1 MKKIRAIVCN
11 HMDLTWRRPFDRDM
25 EFHGQN
31 FVSYAKLEEYYIL
44 DNLKFAREYPD
55 YKFTIESVEVVRKF
69 LERNPMYEAEL
80 KQLYAE
86 ERIHTL
92 FTGNNIVDS
101 NLSSGESIIRN
112 FLYGK
117 RWMKQHM
124 NQESGVC
131 MRTDAF
137 GNSAQLPQIVRG
149 FGCKYIGRICYS
161 TCDGNYW
168 RGLDGSTVVTKP
180 FKRVFESGGYY
191 KYRPCPK
198 CKGYGCKACRYRGI
212 DEVYIQRQIIP
223 MSRMDTG
230 KVTGDPLEYILC
242 GGEELMPRR
251 DILTFREEHKDDLE
265 VVFSSYED
273 LYREIDLSRVDN
285 PPEEEV
291 ASSVEMN
298 TNNTGTYATR
308 IRMKQRLRSCERALF
323 TAENLESQYA
333 LATGK
338 AHTERLEALW
348 RQVNFTMFHD
358 AVPATHVDAAY
369 AELMDTF
376 DWIEKE
382 VRTLNDENKQLFIQP
397 KEQTLTV
404 YNPAANAVEREI
416 SLNGDDWTAEAEEKL
431 IWANG
436 NYLVKLAPYEALKLH
451 RAQTNRAV
459 KTQKTNCRVLSEGTS
474 ILTDLEIKMQ
484 AVEDSTDSVIENERY
499 RITAGLHGIREI
511 FDKSLGYAIAKEEEY
526 CPFGFLLEHDD
537 GSPWATMSSDLR
549 RTSLKKDTILEE
561 IEHGDGY
568 ERLKFKIALPDRVI
582 AYSVTGVDVSY
593 DVTLYQN
600 SDKIYMSCRVFWDT
614 INHRLRIA
622 MPLTIT
628 GQDVY
633 EIPYGWLDRKE
644 YGLTRFREGS
654 EHWAGSVNDYPAM
667 NWAGVQAE
675 QCGVFLFNQGTP
687 SHYITSNQN
696 GGRTI
701 FVTPLRSP
709 GNATYLHDP
718 AAYSMTDWDGMR
730 DAGTHEF
737 SYMLEAFAGNR
748 TQKYAVLAGQ
758 GFTAAPLVTEG
769 KFQPLELP
777 VLEGDGARISSIK
790 CAEDDDALIVRM
802 TEIGGEST
810 QIAMQVPNWTAF
822 AELTDL
828 NEHVIDDLEIADGV
842 IQFQFHPFEIK
853 TVKLKVKR

>member
-86 ERIHTL
+86 GRIHTL

-101 NLSSGESIIRN
+101 NMSSGESIIRN

-180 FKRVFESGGYY
+180 FQIVFESGGYY

-198 CKGYGCKACRYRGI
+198 CNGYGCKVCRYRGI
-212 DEVYIQRQIIP
+212 DEEYIQKQIIP
-223 MSRMDTG
+223 MSRMDTS
-230 KVTGDPLEYILC
+230 KITGDPLEYILC

-308 IRMKQRLRSCERALF
+308 IRMKQRLRNCESALF

-338 AHTERLEALW
+338 AHTEKLEAIW

-376 DWIEKE
+376 DWIEEE
-382 VRTLNDENKQLFIQP
+382 VHALNDENKQLFIQP
-397 KEQTLTV
+397 KEQALTV
-404 YNPAANAVEREI
+404 YNPSANAVERE
-416 SLNGDDWTAEAEEKL
+416 LMLDGDDWTADEEKL

-436 NYLVKLAPYEALKLH
+436 RYLVKLTAYEALDLH
-451 RAQTNRAV
+451 RAQKKRDV
-459 KTQKTNCRVLSEGTS
+459 ETQKLGRQILSEGTS
-474 ILTDLEIKMQ
+474 ILTDVEIKTQ
-484 AVEDSTDSVIENERY
+484 AVEELNDAVIENGRY

-511 FDKSLGYAIAKEEEY
+511 FDKKLGYAIAKEEEY

-549 RTSLKKDTILEE
+549 RTSLKKDTILEA
-561 IEHGDGY
+561 IEHGEGY

-582 AYSVTGVDVSY
+582 AYSVTGVDISY
-593 DVTLYQN
+593 DVTIYHDF
-600 SDKIYMSCRVFWDT
+600 DKIYMNCRVFWDT

-633 EIPYGWLDRKE
+633 EIPYGWLERKE
-644 YGLTRFREGS
+644 YGLTRFREGR
-654 EHWAGSVNDYPAM
+654 ENWAGSINDYPAM
-667 NWAGVQAE
+667 NWAGVQAG

-687 SHYITSNQN
+687 SHYITNNQN

-709 GNATYLHDP
+709 NNATYLHDP

-730 DAGTHEF
+730 DAGIHEF
-737 SYMLEAFAGNR
+737 SYMLESFAGNR
-748 TQKYAVLAGQ
+748 TQKYAVLAGA
-758 GFTAAPLVTEG
+758 GFTATPLVTEG
-769 KFQPLELP
+769 EFQPLELP
-777 VLEGDGARISSIK
+777 VLTGDSARISSIK

-802 TEIGGEST
+802 VEINGEKT
-810 QIAMQVPNWTAF
+810 QISMRVPDWA
-822 AELTDL
+822 ASVELTDL
-828 NEHVIDDLEIADGV
+828 NEHTTNGLEIVNGM
-842 IQFQFHPFEIK
+842 IQLQFHPFEIK
-853 TVKLKVKR
+853 TVKLKIKR